1 MSPGYALRTKVNT
14 MQNINRI
21 DHNHKI
27 INCKLWFAK
36 INGSDKLVQT
46 SLSAFDGI
54 RACNN
59 DIELI
64 KHPEDGFFSWSLLMK
79 LKMRMVQQAP
89 EQ

>member
-1 MSPGYALRTKVNT
+1 MCHLGMHCVPKRIQCK
-14 MQNINRI
+14 IKNRI

-27 INCKLWFAK
+27 INCKIWFAK

-54 RACNN
+54 TACNN

-64 KHPEDGFFSWSLLMK
+64 KHPEDCFFFVKS
-79 LKMRMVQQAP
+79 AD
-89 EQ
+89 EIEIEIENG